1 MLTRRMQ
8 VQAVADALA
17 GETPAHSYRDSQFAE
32 PWRTCW
38 KVLHGGAPGL
48 APKDAILLALNNL
61 FPEKKD
67 REQAIGAILSA
78 RPGLGPLLFPS
89 LADIAPTL
97 RPITWLWQDWI
108 PMGMLSLLGAQP
120 GSGKSL
126 LALDLAR
133 RIIHG
138 MDFPDGSDV
147 STVDAGKPVIYVDGE
162 CVPQIIT
169 ERAQTWAVD
178 MTRLYPMLPS
188 FEKPIDFSTL
198 ETQEL
203 LIEMVYSAKPALII
217 IDSLGSINSRG
228 ENAVDDVRGILNFF
242 NTVAAEF
249 DVAMLLIHH
258 LRKRPNLPLLPE
270 LTFDDFRGSSHIIAM
285 ARSVLGLSLVRTGP
299 EQDPNGPRKLQVLK
313 TNLTAY
319 PKPIGMELVKL
330 HPSGVIPRYGEAPQP
345 YNGNETKADD
355 CEAWLIELLE
365 EGPMRPRDVIGAA
378 EEAGYS
384 RRTVYRARAALEDR
398 IVNTKGPRDPSAE
411 WALSEQA
418 GANGDLDE
426 DEA

>member
-17 GETPAHSYRDSQFAE
+17 GQPPAHNYRDQQFSE

-38 KVLHGGAPGL
+38 KVLHNDSGL
-48 APKDAILLALNNL
+48 APKDAILSILKTLY
-61 FPEKKD
+61 PEEKV
-67 REQAIGAILSA
+67 RNEIIGAILAA

-89 LADIAPTL
+89 LADVALTL

-133 RIIHG
+133 RVIHG
-138 MDFPDGSDV
+138 MEFPDGTEV
-147 STVDAGKPVIYVDGE
+147 SRVDAGKPVIYVDGE

-198 ETQEL
+198 ETQET
-203 LIEMVYSAKPALII
+203 LIEMIYSAKPAMVI

-249 DVAMLLIHH
+249 DLAMLLIHH

-285 ARSVLGLSLVRTGP
+285 ARSVLGLSLVRTGA

-330 HPSGVIPRYGEAPQP
+330 HPSGVIPKYGAVPET
-345 YNGNETKADD
+345 YSDNGTKGESCQD
-355 CEAWLIELLE
+355 WLIDLLE
-365 EGPMRPRDVIGAA
+365 GNGGRMSPKDIIAEA

-384 RRTVYRARAALEDR
+384 RATVYRARAELGSEITSSA
-398 IVNTKGPRDPSAE
+398 GARDPSNE
-411 WALSEQA
+411 WMLVAN
-418 GANGDLDE
+418 NGDMAE
-426 DEA
+426 DD

>member
-17 GETPAHSYRDSQFAE
+17 GEPPAHSYRDTQFSD

-38 KVLHGGAPGL
+38 KVLHNGTGL
-48 APKDAILLALNNL
+48 VPKDAILTVLKNL
-61 FPEKKD
+61 YPEEKA
-67 REQAIGAILSA
+67 RNEIIGAILA
-78 RPGLGPLLFPS
+78 AKPGLGPLLFPS
-89 LADIAPTL
+89 LAEIATTL

-133 RIIHG
+133 RVIHG
-138 MDFPDGSDV
+138 MEFPDGTDV
-147 STVDAGKPVIYVDGE
+147 SRVDAGRPVIYVDGE

-169 ERAQTWAVD
+169 ERAQTWAMD
-178 MTRLYPMLPS
+178 MARLYPMLPS

-198 ETQEL
+198 ETQET
-203 LIEMVYSAKPALII
+203 LIEMIYSAKPALVI

-330 HPSGVIPRYGEAPQP
+330 HPSGVIPKYGEVPQP
-345 YNGNETKADD
+345 YSAETKADD

-365 EGPMRPRDVIGAA
+365 DGPMRPRDVVNAA

-384 RRTVYRARAALEDR
+384 RRTVYRARTSLEDR

-411 WALSEQA
+411 WALSEQV
-418 GANGDLDE
+418 GQNGDLDE

>member
-17 GETPAHSYRDSQFAE
+17 GEPPAHNYRDQQFSE

-38 KVLHGGAPGL
+38 KVLHYDSGL
-48 APKDAILLALNNL
+48 LPKDAILSVLKTAY
-61 FPEKKD
+61 PEEKQ
-67 REQAIGAILSA
+67 RNEIIGAILAA

-89 LADIAPTL
+89 LADIALTL

-138 MDFPDGSDV
+138 MEFPDGSAV
-147 STVDAGKPVIYVDGE
+147 SVVDAGKPVIYVDGE

-188 FEKPIDFSTL
+188 FEKPIDFSTI
-198 ETQEL
+198 ETQETL
-203 LIEMVYSAKPALII
+203 VEMIYSARPALII

-249 DVAMLLIHH
+249 DVGMLLIHH

-330 HPSGVIPRYGEAPQP
+330 HPSGVLPKYGEVPQP
-345 YNGNETKADD
+345 YSAETKADD
-355 CEAWLIELLE
+355 CEAWLLELLE
-365 EGPMRPRDVIGAA
+365 DGPMRPRDIVAA
-378 EEAGYS
+378 GEEASYS
-384 RRTVYRARAALEDR
+384 RRTIYRAREALGDR
-398 IVNTKGPRDPSAE
+398 IVGTKGVKDPGNE
-411 WALSEQA
+411 WALSEQV
-418 GANGDLDE
+418 GTEIDMDE
-426 DEA
+426 NEE